1 MSQIKYPGTYR
12 GIKVDAGIK
21 KSSGGHIQLVAQ
33 LIATEQFDFETG
45 EWVPDWQQ
53 YDEQYGS
60 EITAYLMLFS
70 KDTSK
75 DAFATAKQLQKA
87 WGWDGS
93 SLAELE
99 KLEPEAF
106 QFRVV
111 EEEYKGKKQ
120 LKVAWIDAY
129 DATPGGTIQKLDESE
144 IKKLDAQYANV
155 LRKLSGGPKPKSV
168 PKGEKPARPGVPG
181 QPAAPTP
188 APEPE
193 SEQAETPAEQPEKP
207 QKSALSPAA
216 QKKYDDAKKR
226 GKAAEAKVAAA
237 AKAKKTKTPPA
248 PPAPPAPPKSEPP
261 AEPEPEVPETPA
273 TTVAESLGLPA
284 TCTAEEAWASC
295 FKNKGKLSDVQIG
308 EIWVKVTE
316 DLGGTD
322 AIDDWA
328 AVRDIVIEKVG

>member
-33 LIATEQFDFETG
+33 LVATEQFDFETG
-45 EWVPDWQQ
+45 EWVTDWQQ
-53 YDEQYGS
+53 YDEQFGS

-129 DATPGGTIQKLDESE
+129 NATPGGTIQKLDESE

-181 QPAAPTP
+181 QPAAPAP
-188 APEPE
+188 AAEPEPE
-193 SEQAETPAEQPEKP
+193 PEQVETPAEQPEKP
-207 QKSALSPAA
+207 EKPQLSPAA

-226 GKAAEAKVAAA
+226 GAAAEAKVAAA
-237 AKAKKTKTPPA
+237 AKAKKTKKPPA
-248 PPAPPAPPKSEPP
+248 PPTPPKPEPAAESEP
-261 AEPEPEVPETPA
+261 ESESKS
-273 TTVAESLGLPA
+273 VAEALGLPA